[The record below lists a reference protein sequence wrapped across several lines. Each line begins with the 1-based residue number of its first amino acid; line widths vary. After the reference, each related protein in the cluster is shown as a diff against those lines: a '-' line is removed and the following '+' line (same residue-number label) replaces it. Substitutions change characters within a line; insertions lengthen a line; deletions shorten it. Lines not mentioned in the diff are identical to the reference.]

1 MKNKTILLIQT
12 GLAAVFLAN
21 ALTAIF
27 NPGEFT
33 EIIENS
39 FIGAVIPTGIALV
52 IIAVNDGLMTLLILF
67 SKKWRPP
74 IFGWAVIWIA
84 VVLIAIGEPLDILEE
99 SGFLFM
105 ALALFFDARNY
116 KLTN

>member
-1 MKNKTILLIQT
+1 MKNKTILFVRIA
-12 GLAAVFLAN
+12 LAVVFLAG

-33 EIIENS
+33 EIVENS
-39 FIGAVIPTGIALV
+39 FIGAIIPTGIALI

-67 SKKWRPP
+67 SKKWRPLV
-74 IFGWAVIWIA
+74 FGWAIIWIA
-84 VVLIAIGEPLDILEE
+84 IVLIALGEPLDILEE
-99 SGFLFM
+99 SAFLFM

-116 KLTN
+116 KLIK